1 MVLDVSF
8 KRRHLIG
15 YILQPILEYSKSVR
29 VDHVPLVK
37 RNRDSFIVE
46 SKYGVSLKSLP
57 LVANQIWFG
66 DFK

>member
-15 YILQPILEYSKSVR
+15 YILQPILEYAKSAR

-37 RNRDSFIVE
+37 RNRLFIVE